1 MKTYLV
7 IGAGPGMSLATA
19 QKFAAQGFRVVL
31 AARNAD
37 RLAELAEQTGGAV
50 ETHVLDATDPQA
62 VAALIHAVETQGGI
76 DVLHYN
82 AARIRKG
89 SVTEQPLDSF
99 NADLAVNI
107 GGALA
112 AIHAAAPAMKARGSG
127 TILLTGGGFG
137 LSPHPDYV
145 SLSIGKAGIHAIA
158 AALFDDFRAHGVHV
172 AALVVKGFVNAQGR
186 DAGPVADVFWSIYDQ
201 APADWQPEVV
211 YTPIGN

>member
-1 MKTYLV
+1 MKTYFV

-37 RLAELAEQTGGAV
+37 HLRELAGQMGGSV
-50 ETHVLDATDPQA
+50 EAHVVDATDAQA
-62 VAALIHAVETQGGI
+62 VAALIRAVEDAGGI

-82 AARIRKG
+82 AAQIRKG

-137 LSPHPDYV
+137 LRPHPDYL
-145 SLSIGKAGIHAIA
+145 SLSIGKAGIHTIA
-158 AALFDDFRAHGVHV
+158 KALFEDFRSHGVHV

-186 DAGPVADVFWSIYDQ
+186 DAGPVADTFWAIHDQ